1 MAIPAPDPKIGRL
14 DRPALGLSEAEAAER
29 AARGQSNVVRDQ
41 ASRSLAGIIR
51 ANLFT
56 RFNAL
61 LGGLL
66 VVTLIVGPP
75 QDAVFGLVLVA
86 NVAVAV
92 VQELRAKATLD
103 RLAVLSASRARVV
116 RGGNPRLLPA
126 ADVVLGDLLEL
137 RRGDELVVDGSV
149 ESTDGLEVDEA
160 LLTGESEPR
169 SKSAG
174 DTVLAG
180 SFVSSGSGLIRAT
193 KVGEERYARRM
204 TIAARRF
211 QLVRSELLR
220 ALNQILRLVTW
231 IIGPLAVLLVVS
243 QLRANPSLP
252 DAIRGSVAGVI
263 TLVPEGL
270 ILLSSAALALAVLRL
285 GRRRV
290 IIQQLAAVEML
301 ARTDVLCLDKTGT
314 LTTGVLRLVTA
325 EPLIGGS
332 GWREALGALIHAD
345 PDATPTSRALASEF
359 APPDGW
365 TVTARV
371 PFSSARKWA
380 SATFAGRGT
389 WVLGAPDLLLP
400 PSAAG
405 VNARLRSRLD
415 GLAGSGKRVLLFAR
429 AEEASAG
436 AVLGPLTP
444 LAVLALGESLR
455 PDARATIEDL
465 AAQGVAVKVIS
476 GDHPATVA
484 AIARAAG
491 LTFEVR
497 PVDGPSL
504 PPPGEELNR
513 IAEGAFVFGRV
524 TPEQKR
530 DLVAALRGH
539 GHTVTMVGD
548 GVNDV
553 LALKEADLGIA
564 LGDAAGAARAIA
576 AVVVPDGTFAVLP
589 AVLHEGRRVV
599 TNVERLA
606 SLYLTKTIYAL
617 LIVLGV
623 VVATLPFPFLPRQ
636 LTLVSAFTIGIPSVV
651 LVLGPASE
659 RLRPNLLGRVL
670 AFAIPAGVVAAAGTF
685 AAYLIAVSDRSL
697 GLLEERT
704 VATLAVAACGLWI
717 LARLARPL
725 TAARRLLLWSMTAGL
740 LLAIAV
746 APVRDFFALDIP
758 GFMVLAEA
766 AGVVVAVLV
775 ALEAGD
781 RLGRLFGRRPD
792 RDRRAR

>member
-1 MAIPAPDPKIGRL
+1 MKVNRLPVL
-14 DRPALGLSEAEAAER
+14 DRPELGLSEAEAGER

-75 QDAVFGLVLVA
+75 QDAVFGLVLLA

-116 RGGNPRLLPA
+116 RGGNARLRPA

-180 SFVSSGSGLIRAT
+180 SFVSSGSGLMRAT

-314 LTTGVLRLVTA
+314 LTTGVLRLLTA

-332 GWREALGALIHAD
+332 GWREALGALVHAD
-345 PDATPTSRALASEF
+345 PDATPTARALASEF
-359 APPDGW
+359 APPNGW

-415 GLAGSGKRVLLFAR
+415 GLAGSGQRVLLFAR
-429 AEEASAG
+429 AEEPSG
-436 AVLGPLTP
+436 VVLGPLTP

-491 LTFEVR
+491 LTFEVH

-504 PPPGEELNR
+504 PPAGEELNR

-530 DLVAALRGH
+530 DLVAALRRH

-589 AVLHEGRRVV
+589 AVLYEGRRVV

-685 AAYLIAVSDRSL
+685 AAYLIAVSDSSL

-740 LLAIAV
+740 LLAVAV

-792 RDRRAR
+792 RDRQAR